1 MENLSSYL
9 LKNCSLQTNSPESK
23 EIQYLLKNIV
33 NEFPNRKIIVTIL
46 NEKNVQNIENLLI
59 VFNNLIEIEEVSLII
74 IEDQRSKMKPIQR
87 MEISKALEFI
97 RNKHGKSSISLK
109 TPTTNLQYF
118 TLLSSANLG
127 IFLTDFAINSKEEI
141 DFVSVNCSHF
151 ISEINSNT
159 MIKGIKINSNNHK
172 DFLES
177 IKKCLSESSSS
188 NHQENLEIIYS
199 LQKNDFI
206 SEITMKEEKLEK
218 KIPPLLNNEN
228 LIEKFKKAKSKVLVL
243 DYDGTISEI
252 VDKPGDAKPTKEISK
267 LLDNL
272 ASIPNCELVICTGRS
287 KKIIDE
293 WIENKKITIFAEHT
307 AFKRK
312 NGIWESRKLDLSWMK
327 ETVEIMQEFQKT
339 APGSY
344 IEKKNTAIVFHYRL
358 VNPII
363 ADRQAEEC
371 RKLLVSSIG
380 EKANVK
386 IGKCILEVNCKG
398 IEKDFALKEFIDKEF
413 RLCAGDDTTDEMM
426 FRIREFDSIL
436 VGKKESYAKFR
447 IDSPKELRIFLNRL
461 L

>member
-59 VFNNLIEIEEVSLII
+59 VFNDLIEIEEVSLII

-218 KIPPLLNNEN
+218 KN
-228 LIEKFKKAKSKVLVL
+228 S
-243 DYDGTISEI
+243 T
-252 VDKPGDAKPTKEISK
+252 
-267 LLDNL
+267 
-272 ASIPNCELVICTGRS
+272 
-287 KKIIDE
+287 
-293 WIENKKITIFAEHT
+293 FA
-307 AFKRK
+307 
-312 NGIWESRKLDLSWMK
+312 
-327 ETVEIMQEFQKT
+327 Q
-339 APGSY
+339 
-344 IEKKNTAIVFHYRL
+344 
-358 VNPII
+358 
-363 ADRQAEEC
+363 
-371 RKLLVSSIG
+371 
-380 EKANVK
+380 
-386 IGKCILEVNCKG
+386 
-398 IEKDFALKEFIDKEF
+398 
-413 RLCAGDDTTDEMM
+413 
-426 FRIREFDSIL
+426 
-436 VGKKESYAKFR
+436 
-447 IDSPKELRIFLNRL
+447 
-461 L
+461 